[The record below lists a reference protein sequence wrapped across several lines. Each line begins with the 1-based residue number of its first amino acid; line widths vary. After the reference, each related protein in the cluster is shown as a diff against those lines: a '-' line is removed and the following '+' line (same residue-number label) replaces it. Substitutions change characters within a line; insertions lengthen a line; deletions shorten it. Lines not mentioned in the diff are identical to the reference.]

1 MVTSDV
7 TFSNQTSATIVGD
20 ACLFTAAAFCVLA
33 VFGPLLAFALLV
45 GPVTA
50 WLLHDRRIDR
60 TAVVAGAIGIAAGLV
75 TVGGVLFLLPLVAGA
90 IGPVGG
96 WEFAMP
102 VALLAIVSLAFLGLI
117 IALDIDSVRD
127 LMPARRTH
135 TRLDVARLVSTA
147 VIAVF
152 LAVVSFVQ
160 ATNPASEIGDAG
172 VFALAA
178 AAVGAVTMMVARAI
192 HTRSEKRSD
201 IVGTAGGA

>member
-1 MVTSDV
+1 MASD
-7 TFSNQTSATIVGD
+7 TTSANGTSAAIVGD
-20 ACLFTAAAFCVLA
+20 ACLFTVAAFCVLA
-33 VFGPLLAFALLV
+33 VFGPLLALALLV
-45 GPVTA
+45 GPAAA

-60 TAVVAGAIGIAAGLV
+60 TAVVAGGIGIATGLV
-75 TVGGVLFLLPLVAGA
+75 TVGGVFFLLSLVAGA

-96 WEFAMP
+96 WEFTVP
-102 VALLAIVSLAFLGLI
+102 VAILAIVSMVFLGLI
-117 IALDIDSVRD
+117 IALDVDSVRD

-172 VFALAA
+172 VFALGA
-178 AAVGAVTMMVARAI
+178 AAVGAVTMIVTCAI
-192 HTRSEKRSD
+192 HTRSGKRSG
-201 IVGTAGGA
+201 IVGTAGGT